1 MIILFNKP
9 YGVISQF
16 SEHPIH
22 PTLKNYIK
30 IPNIYP
36 AGRLDTDSEGL
47 ILLTDQGKIQHEI
60 STPKYDK
67 YKGYWVQVEGD
78 VSDLAIKNLEE
89 GVIFKDYKTKKAV
102 VKKIAEPK
110 LWERSKPIRF
120 RRNIPTSWIDIQIAE
135 GKNRQVRKMTAH
147 VGFPTLRIVRYKI
160 DIFELNN
167 LKPGQYEIIK

>member
-1 MIILFNKP
+1 
-9 YGVISQF
+9 
-16 SEHPIH
+16 
-22 PTLKNYIK
+22 
-30 IPNIYP
+30 
-36 AGRLDTDSEGL
+36 
-47 ILLTDQGKIQHEI
+47 
-60 STPKYDK
+60 
-67 YKGYWVQVEGD
+67 
-78 VSDLAIKNLEE
+78 LAIKNLEE